1 MDAAL
6 RGDGSIVAGNITKE
20 KNSVQLGVK
29 TQRILI
35 AIQVAAFWPV
45 VRWYCMRMLDSSDE
59 PWGVVA
65 LATALVFL
73 LSHGRRNHINATDL
87 IVPTFAVS
95 LYAVSYSFIPPIFR
109 AGLAV
114 IALSFTLSLCYL
126 GKKMHWGLLG
136 LLILSLPVISS
147 LQFYLGYPLRL
158 LVAWLAVPLLQ
169 MNGLDVSYAGT
180 CLSWNGSLISID
192 APCSGIRML
201 WVGMYVCLTLGCF
214 FNMNPKQTC
223 LSVFFSFVVLI
234 IGNVFRTTAL
244 FYVESGILHLPAW
257 THAGVGVITF
267 MAVSAFILMF
277 AIKIRKVDQCVQ
289 LQST

>member
-1 MDAAL
+1 MQ
-6 RGDGSIVAGNITKE
+6 I
-20 KNSVQLGVK
+20 GVK
-29 TQRILI
+29 TQRVLI

-45 VRWYCMRMLDSSDE
+45 LRWYCMRMLDSSDE

-65 LATALVFL
+65 LATALVFVL
-73 LSHGRRNHINATDL
+73 VHGRRHPINATDL
-87 IVPTFAVS
+87 IVPACLIF
-95 LYAVSYSFIPPIFR
+95 LYAVSYGFIPPIFR

-114 IALSFTLSLCYL
+114 VALSLTLSVCYTGKRLHL
-126 GKKMHWGLLG
+126 GLAGLL
-136 LLILSLPVISS
+136 LLSLPVISS
-147 LQFYLGYPLRL
+147 MQFYLGYPLRL
-158 LVAWLAVPLLQ
+158 LVARLAVPLLQ

-214 FNMNPKQTC
+214 LNMNFKQTC
-223 LSVFFSFVVLI
+223 LIAFASFVALI

-244 FYVESGILHLPAW
+244 FYIESGILHLPAW

-267 MAVSAFILMF
+267 AVVSAFILMF
-277 AIKIRKVDQCVQ
+277 AIRIRKVNQCAQ